1 MSRFMLLKKNQIFLI
16 LIVAIVVYLPS
27 CNNKSD
33 SSQARLAFES
43 VTPKPVSAVASE
55 GAFELND
62 KTTIVVEG
70 TALTDVG
77 EFLAAKLKPAT
88 GFNFPVTVEE
98 AEESNNIYL
107 TTADADPQ
115 WGEEGYQLTINE
127 NGIKLTANTP
137 EGLFRGVQTL
147 RQLLPET
154 IEATTKQ
161 NGQWKIA
168 AGTIVDYPNYKWR
181 GAMLDVARHFFS
193 VEDVKRYID
202 LISYYKINILHL
214 HLTDDQGWRIE
225 IKSWP
230 NLTAIGGRTEVGGGE
245 GGFYTQEQYAEIV
258 AYAQSR
264 FVTIV
269 PEIDMPGHTN
279 AALVSYPELNKGA
292 AVTPANASLSLEQE
306 EKDKPKAGE
315 VYTGIE
321 VGFSTLHLNNEITL
335 QFVADVIAEL
345 AAMTP
350 GPYLH
355 IGGDESHVTDK
366 EDYIEFV
373 KEFRTMVASH
383 GKKMIGWEEIAQSDI
398 DATDIVQFWN
408 SPEYLNLA
416 LEKGAKVILSPS
428 KKIYLDMKYDSTT
441 AIGLSWAAYIEVDAA
456 YQWSPETIVEGIEK
470 EQILGVEAPL
480 WTETVETIDD
490 IEYLVFPRLA
500 GVAEIG
506 WSPASH
512 RDWDDYRK
520 RLVQQAKRWEIMD
533 IDYYKSPLIQWEK

>member
-1 MSRFMLLKKNQIFLI
+1 MSRYMLLKKNQIFFVVI
-16 LIVAIVVYLPS
+16 AAIVFYFGS
-27 CNNKSD
+27 CNNKAD
-33 SSQARLAFES
+33 SSQASLAFES
-43 VTPKPVSAVASE
+43 LTPKPVSSVLAD
-55 GAFELND
+55 GTFELD
-62 KTTIVVEG
+62 AETSIVLEG
-70 TALTDVG
+70 TELKDIG
-77 EFLAAKLKPAT
+77 EFLAAKLRPAT
-88 GFNFPVTVEE
+88 GFNLPVVVEDG
-98 AEESNNIYL
+98 AESNVISL
-107 TTADADPQ
+107 TTAGADPK
-115 WGEEGYQLTINE
+115 WGEEGYQLAINE
-127 NGIKLTANTP
+127 DGINLTANTP
-137 EGLFRGVQTL
+137 EGLFRGVQTF

-154 IEATTKQ
+154 IEAATKQ
-161 NGQWKIA
+161 DGQWQIA
-168 AGTIVDYPNYKWR
+168 TGTILDYPNYEWR

-230 NLTAIGGRTEVGGGE
+230 NLTAIGGSTEVGGGE
-245 GGFYTQEQYAEIV
+245 GGFYTQEQYADIV

-279 AALVSYPELNKGA
+279 AALVSYPELNKGG
-292 AVTPANASLSLEQE
+292 AVTPANASLLIEQE
-306 EKDKPKAGE
+306 EKERPKAGE

-321 VGFSTLHLNNEITL
+321 VGFSTLHFNNEVTL
-335 QFVADVIAEL
+335 KFVNDVIAEL

-355 IGGDESHVTDK
+355 IGGDESHVTEK

-373 KEFRTMVASH
+373 KAFRKIVASH

-398 DATDIVQFWN
+398 DSTDIVQYWN
-408 SPEYLNLA
+408 SPEHLNLA

-428 KKIYLDMKYDSTT
+428 KKVYLDMKYDSTT
-441 AIGLSWAAYIEVDAA
+441 EIGLSWAAYIEVDDA
-456 YQWSPETIVEGIEK
+456 YQWSPEKVVEGIKK
-470 EQILGVEAPL
+470 EQILGIEAPL
-480 WTETVETIDD
+480 WTETIETMDD
-490 IEYLVFPRLA
+490 IEYMVFPRLV

-512 RDWDDYRK
+512 RNWDDYKK
-520 RLVQQAKRWEIMD
+520 RLVQQSERWEAME
-533 IDYYKSPLIQWEK
+533 IDYYKSPLIPWDK